1 MQETQ
6 LAQVGCPGRISI
18 QIAVIVAIMATK
30 IAVAV
35 SAAPGATERFVI
47 TEVYGPG
54 LAEQVAW
61 VCLKSAQMT
70 NAGMN

>member
-1 MQETQ
+1 M
-6 LAQVGCPGRISI
+6 ARAGCPA
-18 QIAVIVAIMATK
+18 QIFGQMAVIVAIMATK

-35 SAAPGATERFVI
+35 LAALGTTAVWASELVTI
-47 TEVYGPG
+47 TMVYGLR
-54 LAEQVAW
+54 LAEQAAW